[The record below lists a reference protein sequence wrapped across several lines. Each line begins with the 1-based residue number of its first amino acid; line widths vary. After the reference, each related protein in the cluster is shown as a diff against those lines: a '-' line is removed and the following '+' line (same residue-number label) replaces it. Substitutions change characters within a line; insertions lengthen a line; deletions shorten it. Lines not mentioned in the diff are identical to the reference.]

1 MSSTTSQTITQQGPV
16 YTKMEKDDPLKD
28 KIIEHFNQL
37 TFDPDF
43 QKASATYSQIKEQ
56 HEQIRIRDAK
66 LAKLEKDI
74 KAQEGN
80 KVLALSKLSAV
91 NQFLTTQKEEAEAK
105 NFSLR
110 KEATE
115 REKSLTEVSRRMKE
129 LQSQIQAQLLQKSS
143 DERKMNSIAEK
154 YKLDIDSLQRKLKK
168 SDEETDNIKATN
180 ANLTSLL
187 AVEKTKNGRLREEKK
202 SLDEEM
208 QKTRSRLE
216 KLDGFILVSHQIDE
230 QAMSVTSWK
239 MSCTLLTLYS
249 RMDDFSAL
257 WDYAKNEIWS
267 VLGQNLREEDLRVSL
282 FCAYPYSRI
291 SNQQL
296 Y

>member
-80 KVLALSKLSAV
+80 KVLALSELSAV

-168 SDEETDNIKATN
+168 KAMRK
-180 ANLTSLL
+180 LTISRLPMQTLQVSLPSRRQRMVVLEKRRSLSMKRCKRL
-187 AVEKTKNGRLREEKK
+187 AV
-202 SLDEEM
+202 
-208 QKTRSRLE
+208 
-216 KLDGFILVSHQIDE
+216 
-230 QAMSVTSWK
+230 
-239 MSCTLLTLYS
+239 
-249 RMDDFSAL
+249 
-257 WDYAKNEIWS
+257 
-267 VLGQNLREEDLRVSL
+267 DLRNSM
-282 FCAYPYSRI
+282 A
-291 SNQQL
+291 L
-296 Y
+296 YLYLIK